1 MQTRTTSGVVR
12 GRPEGALA
20 VFRGIPFAQPPT
32 GRLRFAAPRP
42 ATAWDGVREASAFG
56 SPPPQSSVLAPA
68 PGPASRRIW
77 QGHLPSPLPLTS

>member
-1 MQTRTTSGVVR
+1 MRTRTTSGVVR

-42 ATAWDGVREASAFG
+42 G
-56 SPPPQSSVLAPA
+56 SVLAPA
-68 PGPASRRIW
+68 PGPADDDWLTLNVWTPAPGPAAR
-77 QGHLPSPLPLTS
+77 LPVMV

>member
-1 MQTRTTSGVVR
+1 MQTRTTSGAVR